1 MNKAMNRV
9 MNTESMVVDRRQFP
23 RVNISLY
30 FEFVQLCASGESRS
44 DRALLKDISLT
55 GLHFMSETAPA
66 LKPGEVADFIFKFP
80 QSDSNPLL
88 VNEIKAKGLIKRID
102 PPREESGQFGVVVE
116 FLSGPIFKQAD
127 Y

>member
-1 MNKAMNRV
+1 MAKSNLMNA
-9 MNTESMVVDRRQFP
+9 ESMVVDRRLFP
-23 RVNISLY
+23 RVHISLY
-30 FEFVQLCASGESRS
+30 FEFVHLCASGESRS

-55 GLHFMSETAPA
+55 GLHFMSETSPE

-88 VNEIKAKGLIKRID
+88 VNEIRAKGLIKRID
-102 PPREESGQFGVVVE
+102 PPLEESAQFGVVVE

>member
-1 MNKAMNRV
+1 MNKAMNAENIV
-9 MNTESMVVDRRQFP
+9 ADRRLFP

-30 FEFVQLCASGESRS
+30 FELVQLSASGESRS
-44 DRALLKDISLT
+44 DRALLKDISMS
-55 GLHFMSETAPA
+55 GLRFMSETPPA
-66 LKPGEVADFIFKFP
+66 LKPGEVAEFIFRFP

-102 PPREESGQFGVVVE
+102 PPLEESGQFGVVVE

>member
-1 MNKAMNRV
+1 MAKSNLMNA
-9 MNTESMVVDRRQFP
+9 ESIVVDRRQFP

-66 LKPGEVADFIFKFP
+66 LQPGEVADFIFKFP

-88 VNEIKAKGLIKRID
+88 VNEIRAKGLIKRID
-102 PPREESGQFGVVVE
+102 PPLEESGQFGVVVE
-116 FLSGPIFKQAD
+116 FLSGPVFKQAD